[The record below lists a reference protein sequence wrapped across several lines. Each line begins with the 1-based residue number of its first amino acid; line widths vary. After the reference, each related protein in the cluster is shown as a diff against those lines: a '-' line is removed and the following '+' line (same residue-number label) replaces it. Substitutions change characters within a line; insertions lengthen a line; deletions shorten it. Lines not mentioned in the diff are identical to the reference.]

1 MVKPIYNQKFNSSK
15 QSKLHDTLNY
25 KLRQLGWQGVLG
37 LIFIAIS
44 ILLLIFV
51 LVPSTQKMDAL
62 NLSFAELKANKANV
76 KIEPKSDNQLDVI
89 GKLNALMPK
98 QSDANSKIAQILHAA
113 TTIGLATDKVDYA
126 AQTYSGSFIKYQIK
140 FPTQGSYI
148 QIRQFINAVLN
159 ALPTLALADIK
170 LKREDIGSDVI
181 DANIQ
186 FNLYVSK
193 NSNVREKMSTN

>member
-1 MVKPIYNQKFNSSK
+1 MVKPVFSK
-15 QSKLHDTLNY
+15 QSKLHDSLHY
-25 KLRQLGWQGVLG
+25 RLRKLGWQGIFG

-51 LVPSTQKMDAL
+51 LVPNTKKMDAL
-62 NLSFAELKANKANV
+62 NLSFVELKANKAKGKV
-76 KIEPKSDNQLDVI
+76 EIKPDSQLDVI
-89 GKLNALMPK
+89 AKLNGLMPK
-98 QSDANSKIAQILHAA
+98 QNEANNKIAQILHAA
-113 TTIGLATDKVDYA
+113 TEVGLATDKVDYA
-126 AQTYSGSFIKYQIK
+126 SQPYSPALIKVQIK

-170 LKREDIGSDVI
+170 LKREDIGRDSI

-193 NSNVREKMSTN
+193 NANVLEKMSAN

>member
-1 MVKPIYNQKFNSSK
+1 
-15 QSKLHDTLNY
+15 LHY
-25 KLRQLGWQGVLG
+25 KLQQLGWQGVLG

-51 LVPSTQKMDAL
+51 LVPSTKKMDAL
-62 NLSFAELKANKANV
+62 NLSFAELKANKSKGNAEV
-76 KIEPKSDNQLDVI
+76 KPDSQLDVI
-89 GKLNALMPK
+89 ATLNALMPK
-98 QSDANSKIAQILHAA
+98 QNEANNKIAQILHAA
-113 TTIGLATDKVDYA
+113 TSVGLATDKVDYA
-126 AQTYSGSFIKYQIK
+126 AQTYSSSFIKYQIK

-159 ALPTLALADIK
+159 ALPTLALADIN
-170 LKREDIGSDVI
+170 LKREDIGSDLI

-193 NSNVREKMSTN
+193 NAGVGETSVRGKMIAN

>member
-1 MVKPIYNQKFNSSK
+1 MVNPIPNK
-15 QSKLHDTLNY
+15 QSKLYYTLHY
-25 KLRQLGWQGVLG
+25 RLRQLGWQGALG

-51 LVPSTQKMDAL
+51 LVPSTKKIDAL
-62 NLSFAELKANKANV
+62 NLSFAELKANKA
-76 KIEPKSDNQLDVI
+76 KGKAEIKPDSQLDVI
-89 GKLNALMPK
+89 AKLNGLMPK
-98 QSDANSKIAQILHAA
+98 QNEANNKIAQILHAA
-113 TTIGLATDKVDYA
+113 TIVGLATDKVDYA

-159 ALPTLALADIK
+159 AQPTLALADIK
-170 LKREDIGSDVI
+170 LKREDIGSDLI

-193 NSNVREKMSTN
+193 NPNVREK

>member
-1 MVKPIYNQKFNSSK
+1 MVNAVYNQKSRFSK
-15 QSKLHDTLNY
+15 QSKLHDILNY

-37 LIFIAIS
+37 LIFIAMS

-51 LVPSTQKMDAL
+51 LVPSTQKIDAL
-62 NLSFAELKANKANV
+62 NLSFAELKANKSKGSVEV
-76 KIEPKSDNQLDVI
+76 KADSQLDVI
-89 GKLNALMPK
+89 AKMNGLMPK
-98 QSDANSKIAQILHAA
+98 QNEANNKIAQILHAA
-113 TTIGLATDKVDYA
+113 TTVGLATDKVDYA

-148 QIRQFINAVLN
+148 QIRQFINNALN

-193 NSNVREKMSTN
+193 NANVREKMSAN